1 MRLTDAKFYKIYK
14 VLSIEIVDDV
24 FNSRLAQLG
33 VLPGVEIELKNVA
46 PIFKNPMLFNV
57 GESQVAMTVQEAN
70 HILIEEVL

>member
-1 MRLTDAKFYKIYK
+1 MRLTDAKFHKVYK
-14 VLSIEIVDDV
+14 VSSINFVDDV

-57 GESQVAMTVQEAN
+57 GESQIAMTVQEAS
-70 HILIEEVL
+70 HISIEEVQ